1 MNSIEGV
8 YENLRFMVNEVNI
21 QVEQTR
27 RFFSE
32 PNLKA
37 VDKIKS
43 RDKYIDTLKSLIQEK
58 TYEILISSPYLEKNQ
73 INMIR
78 SMNIISMNLERIADF
93 SVNMIRQSGHL
104 NDISFFQNFDY
115 EGFFK
120 EILEGLSRIE
130 PAINQR
136 EKGLAFRICQCEFNL
151 DELYGDNFK
160 RILIEL
166 KSSRETGNLVTVLM
180 MLHYLERMGDS
191 LLNIGEAIIYALI
204 GENLKIQ
211 QFKGLSDSL
220 DASGLETPISDVEFE
235 SIWGTRSGCRIGRVE
250 EKSGENNA
258 RQVLFKHGDYKKL
271 KKEKENIEH
280 WEGLFSG
287 LPPQVCGFVPG
298 SDDDGSILLEYLPGC
313 TFQHLMLAEDDKI
326 MKDALFMIQET
337 LGQAW
342 QMTMRPEPAR
352 ADFIQQVR
360 SRMEAVYRLHPEFQ
374 RQSGSI
380 NNLKLLCYNDLID
393 SMTCLDQELISP
405 FSIFIHGDFNVNN
418 IIYDPSRE
426 RIHFI
431 DLHRSAMTD
440 YVQDVSVFLISTY
453 RLPVFELPIRGRL
466 NFVIMDFFEFAKNF
480 ALSHNDETFEARLAL
495 GLARSLFTSTRFEL
509 NRRFAK
515 KMYLLSVY
523 ILEKLIAWQGNP
535 WEEFELPGEFLVY

>member
-1 MNSIEGV
+1 MKTCASWSMKSISRWNKPGV
-8 YENLRFMVNEVNI
+8 
-21 QVEQTR
+21 
-27 RFFSE
+27 FFSE

-220 DASGLETPISDVEFE
+220 DASGLETHHFRCGIRIHLGNAVRLSYRPGRGKERGKQRPPGPVQT
-235 SIWGTRSGCRIGRVE
+235 WG
-250 EKSGENNA
+250 
-258 RQVLFKHGDYKKL
+258 
-271 KKEKENIEH
+271 
-280 WEGLFSG
+280 
-287 LPPQVCGFVPG
+287 
-298 SDDDGSILLEYLPGC
+298 
-313 TFQHLMLAEDDKI
+313 
-326 MKDALFMIQET
+326 IQET
-337 LGQAW
+337 
-342 QMTMRPEPAR
+342 
-352 ADFIQQVR
+352 
-360 SRMEAVYRLHPEFQ
+360 
-374 RQSGSI
+374 
-380 NNLKLLCYNDLID
+380 
-393 SMTCLDQELISP
+393 
-405 FSIFIHGDFNVNN
+405 
-418 IIYDPSRE
+418 
-426 RIHFI
+426 
-431 DLHRSAMTD
+431 
-440 YVQDVSVFLISTY
+440 
-453 RLPVFELPIRGRL
+453 
-466 NFVIMDFFEFAKNF
+466 
-480 ALSHNDETFEARLAL
+480 
-495 GLARSLFTSTRFEL
+495 
-509 NRRFAK
+509 
-515 KMYLLSVY
+515 
-523 ILEKLIAWQGNP
+523 
-535 WEEFELPGEFLVY
+535 